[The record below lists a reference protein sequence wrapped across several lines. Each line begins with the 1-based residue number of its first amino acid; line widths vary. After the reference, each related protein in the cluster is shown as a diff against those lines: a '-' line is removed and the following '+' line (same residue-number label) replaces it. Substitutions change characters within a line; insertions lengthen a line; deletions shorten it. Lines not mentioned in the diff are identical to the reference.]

1 MKKIIVA
8 LLHLSFVILFTNVCK
23 AQTSQWKI
31 FGKIKNE
38 KGNSLSP
45 ASVFISNSTKGA
57 ITDSS
62 GNFSIKGLPNG
73 NYNLIVSFI
82 GYQTQIYPIAIDN
95 KNDSVLFVMKENEKE
110 LEDVVINL
118 KNGNRNDQL
127 KTFRKAFIGT
137 DKNAKETQILN
148 DSILKLHT
156 TSEGKITAHTND
168 LLQII
173 NNALG
178 YEIKYL
184 LKEFSYDKKSGD
196 LHYLGYP
203 LFEEMQPSSKSQKK
217 EWDENREKIYQ
228 SSLLRF
234 YRALGKRDLIQQGYV
249 IGQLLPQE
257 NNNVSQGGGL
267 TKKINVPSNG
277 FLLTLA
283 GKQYIDTLL
292 WPEIPY
298 YRLITAL
305 PGHKYRLN
313 FSGMISVDATNSTN
327 GVQSTDYYKPGAKTS
342 IISLKQPVEIN
353 ENGLPNDPSQVI
365 MYGYWIDSRIADLLP
380 FDYHTEVEKVI
391 NSK

>member
-1 MKKIIVA
+1 MKKIIAV
-8 LLHLSFVILFTNVCK
+8 LLHLSFAILFTNVSK
-23 AQTSQWKI
+23 AQTTQWKI

-38 KGNSLSP
+38 KGNFLSP

-57 ITDSS
+57 MTDSS
-62 GNFSIKGLPNG
+62 GNFSIKGLSNG

-82 GYQTQIYPIAIDN
+82 GYETQIYPIAIDN

-118 KNGNRNDQL
+118 KNGNREDQL

-137 DKNAKETQILN
+137 DKNARQTQILN

-168 LLQII
+168 LLQIT

-178 YEIKYL
+178 YKIKYL
-184 LKEFSYDKKSGD
+184 LKEFSYDKKSGY

-203 LFEEMQPSSKSQKK
+203 LFEEMQASSKSQKK
-217 EWDENREKIYQ
+217 EWDENRENIYQ

-234 YRALGKRDLIQQGYV
+234 YRALGKRDLIQQGYI

-257 NNNVSQGGGL
+257 SNNASQGGGL
-267 TKKINVPSNG
+267 SKKINVPSNG
-277 FLLTLA
+277 FLLTVA
-283 GKQYIDTLL
+283 GQQYIDTLL

-298 YRLITAL
+298 YRLITAF

-313 FSGMISVDATNSTN
+313 FSGTISVDATNSTN
-327 GVQSTDYYKPGAKTS
+327 EVHSTDYYKPGTKTS
-342 IISLKQPVEIN
+342 IISLEQPVEIN
-353 ENGLPNDPSQVI
+353 ENGLPNDPS
-365 MYGYWIDSRIADLLP
+365 
-380 FDYHTEVEKVI
+380 KVI

>member
-1 MKKIIVA
+1 MKKIIAV
-8 LLHLSFVILFTNVCK
+8 LLLLNFSVLFTNVCK
-23 AQTSQWKI
+23 AQTSRWKI

-38 KGNSLSP
+38 KGNYLSP
-45 ASVFISNSTKGA
+45 ASIYISNSTKGST
-57 ITDSS
+57 TDSS

-95 KNDSVLFVMKENEKE
+95 KNDSVLFLMKENEKE

-118 KNGNRNDQL
+118 KNGNRDDQL

-168 LLQII
+168 LLQIT
-173 NNALG
+173 NTALG
-178 YEIKYL
+178 YKIKYL
-184 LKEFSYDKKSGD
+184 LKEFSYDKKGGG
-196 LHYLGYP
+196 LHYLGFP

-234 YRALGKRDLIQQGYV
+234 YRTLSRRDLIQQGYI
-249 IGQLLPQE
+249 IGQLFLPE
-257 NNNVSQGGGL
+257 GNDAFQGGGL
-267 TKKINVPSNG
+267 SKKINVPSNG
-277 FLLTLA
+277 FLLTVA
-283 GKQYIDTLL
+283 GQQYIDTLL

-313 FSGMISVDATNSTN
+313 FSGMISVDATNAKNS
-327 GVQSTDYYKPGAKTS
+327 VHSTDFYKPGAKTS
-342 IISLKQPVEIN
+342 IISLAQPVEIN
-353 ENGLPNDPSQVI
+353 ENGLPNDPSKVI
-365 MYGYWIDSRIADLLP
+365 MYGYWIDSRISDLLP
-380 FDYHTEVEKVI
+380 FDYHTAEEKG
-391 NSK
+391 N

>member
-1 MKKIIVA
+1 MKKIITFLM
-8 LLHLSFVILFTNVCK
+8 LLNFLAFFTNVCK
-23 AQTSQWKI
+23 AQTSLWKI

-38 KGNSLSP
+38 KGNSLSS
-45 ASVFISNSTKGA
+45 ASVFVSNSTKGST
-57 ITDSS
+57 TDSS
-62 GNFSIKGLPNG
+62 GNFSITGLSNG

-127 KTFRKAFIGT
+127 KTFKKAFIGT

-168 LLQII
+168 LLQIT

-178 YEIKYL
+178 YKIKYL
-184 LKEFSYDKKSGD
+184 LKEFSYDKKSGS

-203 LFEEMQPSSKSQKK
+203 LFEEMQASSKSQKK
-217 EWDENREKIYQ
+217 DWDENREKIYQ

-234 YRALGKRDLIQQGYV
+234 FRTLSKRDLIQEGYI
-249 IGQLLPQE
+249 IGQLLLPE
-257 NNNVSQGGGL
+257 GNNVSQGGGL
-267 TKKINVPSNG
+267 SKKINVPANG
-277 FLLTLA
+277 FLLTVD
-283 GKQYIDTLL
+283 GRQYIDTLL

-305 PGHKYRLN
+305 PGHKYWLN
-313 FSGMISVDATNSTN
+313 FSGMISVDATNAKNSIH
-327 GVQSTDYYKPGAKTS
+327 STDFYKPGAKIS
-342 IISLKQPVEIN
+342 IISLEQPVEIN
-353 ENGLPNDPSQVI
+353 ENGLPNDPSKII
-365 MYGYWIDSRIADLLP
+365 MYGYWIDSRISGLLP
-380 FDYHTEVEKVI
+380 FDYHPAGEKTYTA
-391 NSK
+391 K